1 MQENIKNLL
10 CQKNKKNKDKDDSK
24 KVWYLPNHPVL
35 HLLEPGN
42 LRVVSDVAAKNKN
55 YSPNGFDILKNLLRL
70 IYHTIAIT
78 GKVLDFSTLI
88 HLQIM

>member
-1 MQENIKNLL
+1 ML
-10 CQKNKKNKDKDDSK
+10 CQKNKKNKDKDESK

-42 LRVVSDVAAKNKN
+42 LRVVSAVAAKNKN
-55 YSPNGFDILKNLLRL
+55 YSPNPVLYDGLDILKNLLRL